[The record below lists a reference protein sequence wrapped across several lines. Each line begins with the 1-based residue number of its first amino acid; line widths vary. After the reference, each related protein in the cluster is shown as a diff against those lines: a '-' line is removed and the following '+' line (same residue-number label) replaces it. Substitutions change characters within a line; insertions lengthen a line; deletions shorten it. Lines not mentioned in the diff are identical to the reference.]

1 MCKRVCL
8 IRVQVQLRIHQI
20 IESPD
25 EEKKNLLKNLEE
37 FAFKGIPNVYTN
49 CSLNHLLVTTV
60 SDFCL

>member
-1 MCKRVCL
+1 M
-8 IRVQVQLRIHQI
+8 QVQLRIHQI

-25 EEKKNLLKNLEE
+25 EEKKHLLKNLEE

-60 SDFCL
+60 DFC